1 LDLDYEE
8 DSQAAMDANFVGAG
22 KGGLIEVQ
30 AAGEAGPF
38 PPEKLPQMLELARQ
52 GMAQLT
58 RIQEA
63 VLAPCMPLP
72 W

>member
-63 VLAPCMPLP
+63 VLAPCLALP